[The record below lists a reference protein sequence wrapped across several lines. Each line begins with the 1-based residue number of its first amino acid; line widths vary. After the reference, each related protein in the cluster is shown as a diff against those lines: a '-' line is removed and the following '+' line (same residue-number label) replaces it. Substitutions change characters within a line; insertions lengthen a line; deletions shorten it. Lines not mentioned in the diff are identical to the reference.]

1 MLRVGGA
8 PLLELNVDGGGG
20 VAGGEEAAEEEAAK
34 EEAEGEGETEAAA
47 ALSGAAALRRGLAAA
62 MRPPG
67 GSCSWWVAFAD
78 DDDILHPRR
87 FEAYLAGAAAAPAAA
102 RAVSAAWIA
111 RPVGRE
117 EGVASAAGVD
127 ALVAAGRAV
136 RTPRQAARTLPLPL
150 PLTQTPTLTS
160 THATLGGG
168 RWSRRLVGGVLE
180 LCRASRS
187 IGPAVLCVQ
196 GSFTPSCPAQVRL
209 DALRPFFARAS
220 DGLLRST
227 YADMALYFYLRNAVP
242 TTRFAPRS
250 GFSSNWLYFYDKCAA
265 SYSPPHTR
273 RWPMHAYAPPHSLSR
288 FTPTP
293 LHAYASSRLRRF
305 TPTPLHAYTASHLL
319 YASSHLL
326 YASYASSRLRLLPP
340 PAASH
345 SSPAGE
351 GVGREAQG
359 AARRL

>member
-1 MLRVGGA
+1 MRRTRAAAATTPRAPRGALFPRLALFSRSGGLLRVGGA

-34 EEAEGEGETEAAA
+34 EEAEAEGETEAAA

-180 LCRASRS
+180 LCRAARS
-187 IGPAVLCVQ
+187 VGPAVLCVQ

-265 SYSPPHTR
+265 SYSPL
-273 RWPMHAYAPPHSLSR
+273 AYARPRAPHSLHR

-293 LHAYASSRLRRF
+293 LHAYC
-305 TPTPLHAYTASHLL
+305 TPLHTYCTHLHLL
-319 YASSHLL
+319 A
-326 YASYASSRLRLLPP
+326 P